1 MDGIRHFGRG
11 SARTLGTH
19 RDYGLEIIYLEKG
32 ALNWHVQGR
41 VERVK
46 AGSLFFSLPWE
57 EHGSVD
63 EFEPGHYWHW
73 VQFGLSGR
81 TDRPRSRF
89 GLHPSF
95 GIPAAEAKQLSELLV
110 KCDRRAHPATECA
123 AWLIPT
129 LVKEL
134 SNPGRYGDNYIA
146 ALGRLAILELG
157 RCIEHG
163 TENHGTDEA
172 SSRRVEW
179 FAAQLRETCDQDWTL
194 EAMAEQ
200 CGLGRSRFATLCRR
214 LTGDSPL
221 ELVNR
226 LRIDRAKA
234 QLRET
239 DNSITDIAFACGFS
253 SSQYFA
259 RVFRTFTGM
268 DARSYRQ
275 KHARL
280 NPAAK

>member
-81 TDRPRSRF
+81 TDRPRNHF
-89 GLHPSF
+89 GFHPAF
-95 GIPAAEAKQLSELLV
+95 DIPASEAKQLSEVLV
-110 KCDRRAHPATECA
+110 KCDRHAHHATARA

-129 LVKEL
+129 LVEEL
-134 SNPGRYGDNYIA
+134 SRPGRYGDNYLA

-157 RCIEHG
+157 RCIEG
-163 TENHGTDEA
+163 GVDNQNADEA
-172 SSRRVEW
+172 SSRRVEL
-179 FAAQLRETCDQDWTL
+179 FAGQLRQTCDQAWTL

-226 LRIDRAKA
+226 LRIDRAKV

-239 DNSITDIAFACGFS
+239 KNSITDIAFACGFS

-259 RVFRTFTGM
+259 RVFRAFTGM
-268 DARSYRQ
+268 DARGYRQ
-275 KHARL
+275 KHANINR
-280 NPAAK
+280 AAS

>member
-1 MDGIRHFGRG
+1 MDCIRHFGRG

-73 VQFGLSGR
+73 VQFGLQGR
-81 TDRPRSRF
+81 TDRARTNFKFHREF
-89 GLHPSF
+89 GLSLS
-95 GIPAAEAKQLSELLV
+95 EANQLSGLLA
-110 KCDRRAHPATECA
+110 KCDRHAHLATPRA
-123 AWLIPT
+123 AWLIMT
-129 LVKEL
+129 LVEEL
-134 SNPGRYGDNYIA
+134 ARPGHHGDSYIA
-146 ALGRLAILELG
+146 ALGRLAILELA
-157 RCIEHG
+157 RCIEG
-163 TENHGTDEA
+163 GADANRSDDA
-172 SSRRVEW
+172 SLRRVEI
-179 FAAQLRETCDQDWTL
+179 FIERLREQCDQAWTL

-214 LTGDSPL
+214 HTGDSPL

-226 LRIDRAKA
+226 LRIDRAKIL
-234 QLRET
+234 LRE
-239 DNSITDIAFACGFS
+239 SEQPITDIAFACGFS

-259 RVFRTFTGM
+259 RVFRGFTGM
-268 DARSYRQ
+268 DARGYRLRHRRQ
-275 KHARL
+275 LA
-280 NPAAK
+280 